1 MLAVLFPALSR
12 GRVAAIALVGFC
24 SSRRVSCFSVSAP
37 SRMDSTELDDPSHP
51 IRTSS
56 VTVSPRWLH
65 GNLGK
70 VALLDASWHMPAA
83 KRDSY
88 AEYCTRRL
96 PTSTF
101 FDIDRVADRRSS
113 LPHML
118 PPVAEFAA
126 AMRALGVRK
135 DSPVV
140 VYDSVGVFSAPRAW
154 WTLRTFGHR
163 SVAIL
168 NGGLPRWAAERLPVV
183 EGEAATSCASAASPS
198 PAEVC
203 AAADAAAAAAGASAP
218 TDGWALDS
226 AGVRDL
232 DAILRNIEAASAG
245 AGTGAA
251 SELVVDA
258 RGAPR
263 FVGEA
268 PEPRAGV
275 RKGHMPHSVNVPF
288 NDVLD
293 AAKHSTFLPAERLRA
308 VFEGAGVP
316 VAVEGGA
323 GAGGADRTVVLSCGS
338 GITASVLYAALALAG
353 RPTSKLALYDGSWTE
368 YGASPRAPVL
378 VGRPGAEKPSEE
390 PLPSA

>member
-1 MLAVLFPALSR
+1 MLAVVFPALSR
-12 GRVAAIALVGFC
+12 RRTAGIALIGLRQFV
-24 SSRRVSCFSVSAP
+24 RKCFSA
-37 SRMDSTELDDPSHP
+37 RACMDSAELDDPSLP
-51 IRTSS
+51 IGETS
-56 VTVSPRWLH
+56 VAVSPRWLQ
-65 GNLGK
+65 GNVGK

-88 AEYCTRRL
+88 AEFCSKRL
-96 PTSTF
+96 PSARF
-101 FDIDRVADRRSS
+101 FDIDRIADRRSS

-126 AMRALGVRK
+126 AMRALGVRR
-135 DSPVV
+135 DAPVV

-168 NGGLPRWAAERLPVV
+168 NGGLPRCAAEGLPVL
-183 EGEAATSCASAASPS
+183 EGEAATSSAAAASPS

-203 AAADAAAAAAGASAP
+203 AAADGAAAAGAAAP
-218 TDGWALDS
+218 TDGWTLDS

-232 DAILRNIEAASAG
+232 DAILRNIEAAGSAG
-245 AGTGAA
+245 AAA
-251 SELVVDA
+251 SAELVVDA

-275 RKGHMPHSVNVPF
+275 RKGHMPFSRNVPF
-288 NDVLD
+288 NEVLD
-293 AAKHSTFLPAERLRA
+293 ASKHSTFLPAERLRA
-308 VFEGAGVP
+308 VFDAAGVP
-316 VAVEGGA
+316 VAGG
-323 GAGGADRTVVLSCGS
+323 GPGGDRTVVLSCGS

-353 RPTSKLALYDGSWTE
+353 QPVSKLALYDGSWTE